1 MGKQSKSEPHA
12 ARCHRWGLLHDATGG
27 DSSWQRQPWTTQ
39 GPLGYHLS
47 GSSSQS
53 HRCPSVRPPKA
64 KAHQNSAPHSSQRE
78 SPHPT
83 LANQEFA
90 LCSPKSRARPGRKSP
105 PLGNGHGRSLLML
118 KSRPLRTGAAF
129 WPEIR
134 AINYFAGV
142 IIAIE
147 MW

>member
-1 MGKQSKSEPHA
+1 MPWMATA
-12 ARCHRWGLLHDATGG
+12 ARCHRWGFQLAASALDHPGTTWVPLVRIQQSEPQVPLSKAPPKPGLTRTLLHTHHRGRAL
-27 DSSWQRQPWTTQ
+27 TQ
-39 GPLGYHLS
+39 
-47 GSSSQS
+47 
-53 HRCPSVRPPKA
+53 
-64 KAHQNSAPHSSQRE
+64 
-78 SPHPT
+78 T

-105 PLGNGHGRSLLML
+105 PLGNGHGRSLLMF

-147 MW
+147 TW